1 MATDDVLTEWTEHLA
16 TRFGLDPRLVPMEDV
31 LDMAADVAHGVVRPA
46 APLSAFVAG
55 LAAGRSGS
63 TPQDIA
69 DAIAAV
75 VREVDTWTPSP

>member
-16 TRFGLDPRLVPMEDV
+16 TRFGLDPRLVPVEEV

-46 APLSAFVAG
+46 APLSAFIAG
-55 LAAGRSGS
+55 LAAGRSGG

-69 DAIAAV
+69 DAVAAV
-75 VREVDTWTPSP
+75 VREVDTWTPA

>member
-16 TRFGLDPRLVPMEDV
+16 TRFGLDPRLVPVEEV

-55 LAAGRSGS
+55 LVAGRSGG

-69 DAIAAV
+69 DAVAAV
-75 VREVDTWTPSP
+75 VREVDAWTPS